1 MSSSRSEL
9 TVNQKKTIINLIEG
23 NFSQFLSY
31 IADLLKVSQSYISKF
46 LKRWNCR
53 SNVENLCQSGR
64 QRKSTDI

>member
-9 TVNQKKTIINLIEG
+9 TGNQKIPIINLIEG
-23 NFSQFLSY
+23 NFSQSY
-31 IADLLKVSQSYISKF
+31 IADLWKVSQSYISKF